1 MYKDKDKQREANRL
15 AAKEYRDN
23 RRKSIE
29 GMTNEGMTTAP
40 KNVIPVIPCSIKRG
54 KDIKC
59 FADLPP
65 DVQQTI
71 DKMSVVSGAID
82 QTIKANRTAIAV
94 NYQHLFSDRYYPQSA
109 VISSLVVT
117 GKPGDAD
124 YNGICTEAWRAE
136 RGR

>member
-1 MYKDKDKQREANRL
+1 MYKDKDKQREANRK

-29 GMTNEGMTTAP
+29 GMANEGMTTAP
-40 KNVIPVIPCSIKRG
+40 KNVIPVIPDHPIPVIPKRGKIKSEGVTSQGVTVSGSGAPVTPKRG

-59 FADLPP
+59 LS
-65 DVQQTI
+65 TI
-71 DKMSVVSGAID
+71 DGSMPNSYYAKH
-82 QTIKANRTAIAV
+82 KA
-94 NYQHLFSDRYYPQSA
+94 
-109 VISSLVVT
+109 VVT

-124 YNGICTEAWRAE
+124 YNGICTPEWRAE